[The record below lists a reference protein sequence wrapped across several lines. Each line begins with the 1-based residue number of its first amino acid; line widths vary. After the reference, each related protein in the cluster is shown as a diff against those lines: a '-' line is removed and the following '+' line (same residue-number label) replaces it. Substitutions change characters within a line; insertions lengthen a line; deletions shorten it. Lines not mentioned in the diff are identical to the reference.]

1 MIALYMV
8 ISYLVMLGVMIES
21 YDKLDDMKAH
31 AIVSW
36 LFSPLTLPVLIGMM
50 ISKR

>member
-1 MIALYMV
+1 MILY
-8 ISYLVMLGVMIES
+8 IGLSYLVMLGVMIES
-21 YDKLDDMKAH
+21 YKKLDDVKAY
-31 AIVSW
+31 AIVSC